1 MLKEY
6 RADLHIHTILSPC
19 TELTE
24 MSPHAIVQRA
34 LQIGLD
40 SIAVCDHNS
49 CENVAALQSAA
60 RNTDLVAIA
69 GIEVT
74 SQEEVH
80 VLGLFDR
87 EEEVGKLQEVVYA
100 HLPGEND
107 EETFGHQVVV
117 NEEEEVVC
125 FNKKLLIG
133 ATTLTLEKIVDLI
146 HSLKGLAVASH
157 VDREAFSVIGQLG
170 FIPPEVAL
178 DALEFSPRVTR
189 EEVKKKF
196 PQTGS
201 YPLITSSDAHYLD
214 DIGKSSTTF
223 WMETVTV
230 KEMKL
235 AFEAR
240 DGRKV
245 IWEEK

>member
-24 MSPHAIVQRA
+24 MSPRAIVERA

-40 SIAVCDHNS
+40 IIAVCDHNS
-49 CENVAALQSAA
+49 CENVAALQSSA

-87 EEEVGKLQEVVYA
+87 EEEARKLQEVVYA
-100 HLPGEND
+100 NLPGEND

-133 ATTLTLEKIVDLI
+133 ATTLSLEKIVDLI
-146 HSLKGLAVASH
+146 HSLNGLAVASH

-178 DALEFSPRVTR
+178 DALEFSPRINR
-189 EEVKKKF
+189 GEVKKRF
-196 PQTGS
+196 PQTGN
-201 YPLITSSDAHYLD
+201 YPLITSSDAHHLD

-223 WMETVTV
+223 LMETVSV
-230 KEMKL
+230 EEMKL
-235 AFEAR
+235 AFETR

-245 IWEEK
+245 ICEEK

>member
-1 MLKEY
+1 MLKAY

-24 MSPHAIVQRA
+24 MSPRAIVKRA

-49 CENVAALQSAA
+49 CENVAALRSAA

-87 EEEVGKLQEVVYA
+87 EEEARKLQEVVYA
-100 HLPGEND
+100 NLPGEND

-133 ATTLTLEKIVDLI
+133 ATTLSLEKIVDLI
-146 HSLKGLAVASH
+146 HSLNGLAVASH

-170 FIPPEVAL
+170 FIPPEVVL

-189 EEVKKKF
+189 EEVTKRF
-196 PQTGS
+196 PQTGD
-201 YPLITSSDAHYLD
+201 YPLITSSDAHHLD

-223 WMETVTV
+223 LIETVTV
-230 KEMKL
+230 QEMKL

-245 IWEEK
+245 ICEEK

>member
-24 MSPHAIVQRA
+24 MSPRAIVERA

-40 SIAVCDHNS
+40 TIAVCDHNS
-49 CENVAALQSAA
+49 CENVPAFQSAS
-60 RNTDLVAIA
+60 RNTRLVAIA

-87 EEEVGKLQEVVYA
+87 EGDARKLQEVVYA
-100 HLPGEND
+100 NLPGEND

-117 NEEEEVVC
+117 NDEEEVVC

-133 ATTLTLEKIVDLI
+133 ATTLSLERIVDLI
-146 HSLKGLAVASH
+146 HSLNGLAVASH
-157 VDREAFSVIGQLG
+157 VDREAFSIIGQLG
-170 FIPPEVAL
+170 FIPPAVAL

-189 EEVKKKF
+189 KEVEKMF
-196 PQTGS
+196 PQTTE
-201 YPLITSSDAHYLD
+201 YPLITSSDAHHLD

-223 WMETVTV
+223 LMKAVTV
-230 KEMKL
+230 SEMKL
-235 AFEAR
+235 AFESR

-245 IWEEK
+245 ICEEK

>member
-24 MSPHAIVQRA
+24 MSPRAIVEQA

-40 SIAVCDHNS
+40 TIAVCDHNS
-49 CENVAALQSAA
+49 CENVPALQSAS
-60 RNTDLVAIA
+60 RNTRLVAIA

-87 EEEVGKLQEVVYA
+87 EEDACKLQEVVYA
-100 HLPGEND
+100 NLPGEND

-133 ATTLTLEKIVDLI
+133 ATTLSLERIVDLI
-146 HSLKGLAVASH
+146 HSLNGLAVASH

-170 FIPPEVAL
+170 FIPPEVAF
-178 DALEFSPRVTR
+178 DALEFSPRFTR
-189 EEVKKKF
+189 EEVTKRF
-196 PQTGS
+196 PQTTE
-201 YPLITSSDAHYLD
+201 YPLITSSDAHHLD

-223 WMETVTV
+223 LMKAVTLS
-230 KEMKL
+230 EMKL
-235 AFEAR
+235 AFESR

-245 IWEEK
+245 ICEEK

>member
-24 MSPHAIVQRA
+24 MSPRAIVARA

-49 CENVAALQSAA
+49 CENVAALQSAS
-60 RNTDLVAIA
+60 RDTSLVALA

-80 VLGLFDR
+80 VLGLFDSGV
-87 EEEVGKLQEVVYA
+87 EACELQEVVYA

-107 EETFGHQVVV
+107 EEAFGHQVVV
-117 NEEEEVVC
+117 NEEEEIVC

-146 HSLKGLAVASH
+146 HSLNGLAVASH

-178 DALEFSPRVTR
+178 DALEFSPRFTR
-189 EEVKKKF
+189 DEVRKKF
-196 PQTGS
+196 PQTGA
-201 YPLITSSDAHYLD
+201 YPLITSSDAHYLG

-223 WMETVTV
+223 LIETVSV
-230 KEMKL
+230 AEMSMAL
-235 AFEAR
+235 QAT

-245 IWEEK
+245 VFEEE

>member
-24 MSPHAIVQRA
+24 MSPHAIVERA

-49 CENVAALQSAA
+49 CENISALQSAA
-60 RNTDLVAIA
+60 RDTTLVALA

-80 VLGLFDR
+80 VLGLFDG
-87 EEEVGKLQEVVYA
+87 ENEACKLQEVVYA

-117 NEEEEVVC
+117 NEQEEVVC

-170 FIPPEVAL
+170 FIPPGVAL
-178 DALEFSPRVTR
+178 DALEFSPRFTR
-189 EEVKKKF
+189 EEIKNKF
-196 PQTGS
+196 PQTGA
-201 YPLITSSDAHYLD
+201 YPLITSSDAHYLG

-223 WMETVTV
+223 LMERVSVGEMRLALQV
-230 KEMKL
+230 K
-235 AFEAR
+235 

-245 IWEEK
+245 IFEEE

>member
-1 MLKEY
+1 MLKAY

-24 MSPHAIVQRA
+24 MSPHAIVEQA

-40 SIAVCDHNS
+40 CIAVCDHNS
-49 CENVAALQSAA
+49 CENVAAI
-60 RNTDLVAIA
+60 RNVSRDTDLAVVP
-69 GIEVT
+69 GIEIT

-80 VLGLFDR
+80 ILGLFDS
-87 EEEVGKLQEVVYA
+87 EDTAAKVQEVVYA

-117 NEEEEVVC
+117 NEQEEVVC
-125 FNKKLLIG
+125 FNNKLLIG

-146 HSLKGLAVASH
+146 HSMNGLAVASH

-170 FIPPEVAL
+170 FIPPEVPL
-178 DALEFSPRVTR
+178 DALEFSPRCTR
-189 EEVKKKF
+189 EQLSVQF
-196 PQTGS
+196 PQVKA
-201 YPLITSSDAHYLD
+201 YPLITSSDAHYLS
-214 DIGKSSTTF
+214 DIGKSATTF
-223 WMETVTV
+223 VMERVSIH
-230 KEMKL
+230 EMKL
-235 AFEAR
+235 ALMAK

-245 IWEEK
+245 LCKEE

>member
-1 MLKEY
+1 MLKAY

-24 MSPHAIVQRA
+24 MSPRAIVKRA

-60 RNTDLVAIA
+60 RNTDLVALA

-87 EEEVGKLQEVVYA
+87 EEEARKLQEVVYA
-100 HLPGEND
+100 NLPGEND

-133 ATTLTLEKIVDLI
+133 ATTLSLEKIVDLI
-146 HSLKGLAVASH
+146 HSLNGLAVASH
-157 VDREAFSVIGQLG
+157 VDREAFSVMGQLG
-170 FIPPEVAL
+170 FIPPEVDL

-189 EEVKKKF
+189 EEVTKRF
-196 PQTGS
+196 PQTGD
-201 YPLITSSDAHYLD
+201 YPLITSSDAHHLD
-214 DIGKSSTTF
+214 DIGRSSTTF
-223 WMETVTV
+223 LIETVTV

-245 IWEEK
+245 ICEEK

>member
-24 MSPHAIVQRA
+24 MSPHAIVKQA
-34 LQIGLD
+34 QKVGLD
-40 SIAVCDHNS
+40 SIAICDHNS
-49 CENVAALQSAA
+49 CENVAALRSAA
-60 RNTDLVAIA
+60 NNSGLVVIA
-69 GIEVT
+69 GIEIT

-80 VLGLFDR
+80 ILGLFDG
-87 EEEVGKLQEVVYA
+87 EEGAARVQEVVYA

-133 ATTLTLEKIVDLI
+133 ATTLPLEKVVDLI
-146 HSLKGLAVASH
+146 HSENGLAIASH
-157 VDREAFSVIGQLG
+157 IDREAYSIIGQLG
-170 FIPPEVAL
+170 FIPPGIAL
-178 DALEFSPRVTR
+178 DALEFSPRLSSS
-189 EEVKKKF
+189 EVKKRF

-201 YPLITSSDAHYLD
+201 YPLITSSDAHNLE
-214 DIGKSSTTF
+214 DIGNSSTIF
-223 WMETVTV
+223 LMEKVNIG
-230 KEMKL
+230 EMKL
-235 AFEAR
+235 ALMGKG
-240 DGRKV
+240 GRKV
-245 IWEEK
+245 ILAED

>member
-1 MLKEY
+1 
-6 RADLHIHTILSPC
+6 
-19 TELTE
+19 
-24 MSPHAIVQRA
+24 

-40 SIAVCDHNS
+40 CIAVCDHNS
-49 CENVAALQSAA
+49 CENVATI
-60 RNTDLVAIA
+60 RNVSRDTGLVVVP
-69 GIEVT
+69 GIEIT

-80 VLGLFDR
+80 ILGLFDS
-87 EEEVGKLQEVVYA
+87 EDTAAKVQEVVYA

-133 ATTLTLEKIVDLI
+133 ATTLTLDKIVDLI
-146 HSLKGLAVASH
+146 HSLNGLAVASH

-178 DALEFSPRVTR
+178 DALEFSPRFTR
-189 EEVKKKF
+189 KEVREKF
-196 PQTGS
+196 PQTGA
-201 YPLITSSDAHYLD
+201 YPLITSSDAHYLG

-223 WMETVTV
+223 LMERVSV
-230 KEMKL
+230 GEIKL
-235 AFEAR
+235 ALQVK

-245 IWEEK
+245 IFEEE